1 MTASPNDPVAVQ
13 HPATGL
19 IGWRNAVF
27 VTFVLSGLSI
37 ASWVSRLPAV
47 RDALELSTSSV
58 GILILCMSVG
68 SIVGLVA
75 APLLLARVGPRVGI
89 ITCVAIIALGMLLV
103 GIGSSLVS
111 VVVVAAIGLA
121 LFGLGNGAVDV
132 IMNVE
137 GAAAERAIG
146 KTLMPLMHAC
156 FSVGAVVGAGLGAV
170 ASGLGVSVFVHL
182 GAIAI
187 LLVVTSLIAVRF
199 IPARLDAPAASLA
212 TVATVAENA
221 STDHAATPLAPH
233 TEQAEQAPRTPQ
245 SRPSLRARLSGT
257 LKVWADMRL
266 LLIGAVMLGMAFAEG
281 SANDWLA
288 IATVDGHGQSNTTGA
303 LVFGIFVAAMT
314 VARVLGGP
322 LLDRFGR
329 VPVLRATAIIGVV
342 GLLMFIES
350 DQLWVVIIGTIL
362 WGFGAS
368 LGFPVGISAAA
379 DDTKNAAARV
389 SAVAIVGYMAFL
401 VGPPLLGLLGQAFG
415 ILNALYVVL
424 ALLLL
429 SALAAPAAR
438 ERTYPS

>member
-1 MTASPNDPVAVQ
+1 MTAPLDGPATMQ
-13 HPATGL
+13 HPAKAL

-27 VTFVLSGLSI
+27 VTFVLSGVSI

-47 RDALELSTSSV
+47 RDTLELSTGSV
-58 GILILCMSVG
+58 GILILCMSIG

-75 APLLLARVGPRVGI
+75 APLLLARVGPRLGI
-89 ITCVAIIALGMLLV
+89 ITCVATIAVGMLLV
-103 GIGSSLVS
+103 GVGGSLVPS
-111 VVVVAAIGLA
+111 VALAAIGLA

-156 FSVGAVVGAGLGAV
+156 FSVGAVVGAGLGAA
-170 ASGLGVSVFVHL
+170 ASALRISVFAHL
-182 GAIAI
+182 GGIAVI
-187 LLVVTSLIAVRF
+187 LVVTSLIAVRF
-199 IPARLDAPAASLA
+199 IPNKLDAPAKS
-212 TVATVAENA
+212 
-221 STDHAATPLAPH
+221 AAAP
-233 TEQAEQAPRTPQ
+233 AI
-245 SRPSLRARLSGT
+245 RPSLRIRLAGALS
-257 LKVWADMRL
+257 VWADMRL
-266 LLIGAVMLGMAFAEG
+266 LLIGVVMLGMSFAEG

-329 VPVLRATAIIGVV
+329 VPVLRVTAIIGIA
-342 GLLMFIES
+342 GLLTFIVS
-350 DQLWVVIIGTIL
+350 DQLWLVILGTIL

-368 LGFPVGISAAA
+368 LGFPVGMSAAA
-379 DDTKNAAARV
+379 DDARNAAARV
-389 SAVAIVGYMAFL
+389 SAVATVGYMAFL

-424 ALLLL
+424 ALLIL
-429 SALAAPAAR
+429 SALASPAAR
-438 ERTYPS
+438 ERTYPA

>member
-1 MTASPNDPVAVQ
+1 MTAPLDG
-13 HPATGL
+13 PATVPRPSTGL

-47 RDALELSTSSV
+47 RDALELNTSSV

-68 SIVGLVA
+68 SIIGLVA
-75 APLLLARVGPRVGI
+75 APLLLARIGPRLGI
-89 ITCVAIIALGMLLV
+89 ITCVSIIALGMV
-103 GIGSSLVS
+103 FIGIGSSLVPL
-111 VVVVAAIGLA
+111 VALAAIGLA

-156 FSVGAVVGAGLGAV
+156 FSVGAVVGAGLGAA
-170 ASGLGVSVFVHL
+170 ASALGVSVFAHL
-182 GAIAI
+182 GAIAV
-187 LLVVTSLIAVRF
+187 LLVITSLIAVRF
-199 IPARLDAPAASLA
+199 IPARLDARDAIPAA
-212 TVATVAENA
+212 
-221 STDHAATPLAPH
+221 AAALTR
-233 TEQAEQAPRTPQ
+233 QA
-245 SRPSLRARLSGT
+245 RPSLRARLAGS

-329 VPVLRATAIIGVV
+329 VPVLRATAIVGVA
-342 GLLMFIES
+342 GLLMFIEG
-350 DQLWVVIIGTIL
+350 DQLWVVILGTVL

-424 ALLLL
+424 ALLVL

>member
-1 MTASPNDPVAVQ
+1 MTAPLDGPATMQ
-13 HPATGL
+13 HPAKAL

-27 VTFVLSGLSI
+27 VTFVLSGVSI

-47 RDALELSTSSV
+47 RDTLELSTGSV
-58 GILILCMSVG
+58 GILILCMSIG

-75 APLLLARVGPRVGI
+75 APLLLARVGPRLGI
-89 ITCVAIIALGMLLV
+89 ITCVATIAVGMLLV
-103 GIGSSLVS
+103 GVGGSLVPS
-111 VVVVAAIGLA
+111 VALAAIGLA

-156 FSVGAVVGAGLGAV
+156 FSVGAVVGAGLGAA
-170 ASGLGVSVFVHL
+170 ASALRISVFAHL
-182 GAIAI
+182 GSIAMI
-187 LLVVTSLIAVRF
+187 LVVTSLIAVRF
-199 IPARLDAPAASLA
+199 IHNKLDAPAKS
-212 TVATVAENA
+212 
-221 STDHAATPLAPH
+221 AAAP
-233 TEQAEQAPRTPQ
+233 AI
-245 SRPSLRARLSGT
+245 RPSLRIRLAGALS
-257 LKVWADMRL
+257 VWADMRL
-266 LLIGAVMLGMAFAEG
+266 LLIGVVMLGMSFAEG

-329 VPVLRATAIIGVV
+329 VPVLRVTAIIGIA
-342 GLLMFIES
+342 GLLTFIVS
-350 DQLWVVIIGTIL
+350 DQLWLVILGTIL

-368 LGFPVGISAAA
+368 LGFPVGMSAAA
-379 DDTKNAAARV
+379 DDARNAAARV
-389 SAVAIVGYMAFL
+389 SAVATVGYMAFL

-424 ALLLL
+424 ALLIL
-429 SALAAPAAR
+429 SALASPAAR
-438 ERTYPS
+438 ERTYPA

>member
-1 MTASPNDPVAVQ
+1 MTAPLDGPLTAPHSK
-13 HPATGL
+13 TGL

-68 SIVGLVA
+68 SIVGLIA
-75 APLLLARVGPRVGI
+75 APLLLARVGPRLGI
-89 ITCVAIIALGMLLV
+89 ITCVSIIALGMLLI
-103 GIGSSLVS
+103 GIGSSLVPL
-111 VVVVAAIGLA
+111 VAVAAIGLA

-156 FSVGAVVGAGLGAV
+156 FSVGAVAGAGLGAA
-170 ASGLGVSVFVHL
+170 ASALGISVFAHL
-182 GAIAI
+182 GSVAV
-187 LLVVTSLIAVRF
+187 LLVISSLIAVRF
-199 IPARLDAPAASLA
+199 IPARLDVTDTTDAGVSAAI
-212 TVATVAENA
+212 
-221 STDHAATPLAPH
+221 PL
-233 TEQAEQAPRTPQ
+233 TRQA
-245 SRPSLRARLSGT
+245 RPSLSARLAGT
-257 LKVWADMRL
+257 LKVWGDMRL

-314 VARVLGGP
+314 VGRVLGGP

-329 VPVLRATAIIGVV
+329 VPVLRATAIIGVA

-350 DQLWVVIIGTIL
+350 DQLWVVIVGTIL

-401 VGPPLLGLLGQAFG
+401 VGPPLLGLLGQTFG

-424 ALLLL
+424 ALLIL